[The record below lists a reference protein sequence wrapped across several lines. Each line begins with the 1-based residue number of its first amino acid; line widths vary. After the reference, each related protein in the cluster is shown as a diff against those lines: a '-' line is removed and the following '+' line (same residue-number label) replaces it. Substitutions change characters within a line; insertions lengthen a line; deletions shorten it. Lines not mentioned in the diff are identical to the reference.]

1 MSKYSSSCQ
10 NCEGCDICV
19 THNIVNINRQIQVLH
34 TIYHN
39 DSDYCIT
46 VQTDTVL
53 PGALASETARQGNEG
68 ERERPKESELG
79 RSCDRR
85 PWLQL
90 MCCALEVL
98 LGAGASRDRRTGRGT
113 R

>member
-1 MSKYSSSCQ
+1 MTHGKFV
-10 NCEGCDICV
+10 EV
-19 THNIVNINRQIQVLH
+19 TGVRRSVRRG
-34 TIYHN
+34 
-39 DSDYCIT
+39 S
-46 VQTDTVL
+46 DTVL
-53 PGALASETARQGNEG
+53 PGALDSETARQGNEG

-79 RSCDRR
+79 GSCDRR

-98 LGAGASRDRRTGRGT
+98 LGAGASRDRRTGRGA